1 MFAATRIGLLKN
13 QASGQASGLRI
24 VGTASADGMGGATVT
39 MPAGCQI
46 GDTVVLFVL
55 AYIDKATAVT
65 PTITTSG
72 YTIQQVASF
81 GARNELHTKR
91 FTSGVDSAVVV
102 TAPPSARCV
111 CLVQVWRGVNAA
123 TPMDV
128 EPTRNVGS
136 MYPPAI
142 TPVTQQAVVLAMG
155 GGGDSSSVI
164 PSEPPGYSNAV
175 ARAPLTGSSYARAI
189 LVSKVWSG
197 SGAEAPP
204 LLATASTNSAGAI
217 TAALRP
223 E

>member
-1 MFAATRIGLLKN
+1 MFATTRIGLLKN
-13 QASGQASGLRI
+13 QASGLRI

-46 GDTVVLFVL
+46 GDIVVLFVL
-55 AYIDKATAVT
+55 AYRDRDTAGS

-72 YTIQQVASF
+72 YTLQQSTF
-81 GARNELHTKR
+81 YGARNELHTKR
-91 FTSGVDSAVVV
+91 FTSAVDSAVAV
-102 TAPPSARCV
+102 TSPSGTRCV
-111 CLVQVWRGVNAA
+111 CLVHVWRGVNAT

-128 EPTRNVGS
+128 APTRTSGS
-136 MYPPAI
+136 MLPPAI

-155 GGGDSSSVI
+155 GGGDSSSAI
-164 PSEPPGYSNAV
+164 PSAPTGYSNAV
-175 ARAPLTGSSYARAI
+175 ARAPLTGSTYARAI

-204 LLATASTNSAGAI
+204 LLATAGTTAAGAI

>member
-1 MFAATRIGLLKN
+1 MFATTRIGLLKN
-13 QASGQASGLRI
+13 QASGLRI

-55 AYIDKATAVT
+55 AYLDGDTAGN

-72 YTIQQVASF
+72 YILCQATF
-81 GARNELHTKR
+81 YGAHNELHTKR
-91 FTSGVDSAVVV
+91 FTSAVDSAVAV
-102 TAPPSARCV
+102 TSSSGTRCV
-111 CLVQVWRGVNAA
+111 CLVHVWRGVNAT

-128 EPTRNVGS
+128 VPTRTNGS

-142 TPVTQQAVVLAMG
+142 TPVTQKAVVLAMG
-155 GGGDSSSVI
+155 GGGDSSSAI
-164 PSEPPGYSNAV
+164 PSAPTGYSNAV
-175 ARAPLTGSSYARAI
+175 ARAPLTGSTYARAI
-189 LVSKVWSG
+189 LVSKVWGG
-197 SGAEAPP
+197 SGAEDPP
-204 LLATASTNSAGAI
+204 LLATADTTAAGAI